1 MWISGRRAVRP
12 DSGYYRNVRR
22 KSLKRSRAQRA
33 SIATVIVAMIVAAVC
48 AVMYLLIRH

>member
-1 MWISGRRAVRP
+1 MWISGRRAFRP

-33 SIATVIVAMIVAAVC
+33 SAATAMAAIIVAAVC
-48 AVMYLLIRH
+48 IGIYLLVHH

>member
-1 MWISGRRAVRP
+1 MWISGRRAFRP

-33 SIATVIVAMIVAAVC
+33 SIATVMAAIVVAVVC
-48 AVMYLLIRH
+48 VGIYFMIRH